1 MDSKNQG
8 LKLSFAGL
16 IITLGIVYGDIGTSP
31 LYTFKAITGGL
42 TVLKQ
47 EYIYGAVSLVI
58 WTLTLLTTI
67 KYVTLTLKADNKGE
81 GGIFSLFALIRRRAP
96 KAYLL
101 AIVGGSALLADGIIT
116 PAITVTTAV
125 EGLSVVDPGLP
136 VVPIVIGI
144 ITILFLMQQ
153 FGTKFLG
160 RSFGPIMLG
169 WFLMLAILGV
179 IQVLDH
185 PAIIKSLNPYYGYI
199 LLRDY
204 PGAIILMGAVF
215 LATTGAEA
223 LYSDMG
229 HVGAKNIRYS
239 WIFVKVTL
247 VLNYMGQGAWVLEH
261 PEMFNKVPS
270 IFYSLMP
277 SWFIIP
283 GIIISTAAAI
293 IASQALISGSF
304 TLISEAMS
312 LRFWPRQKLHYPT
325 DVKGQVYVPM
335 INWLLW
341 AFCIFVVIYFGS
353 SSHMEAAYG
362 LAITITML
370 STTLLMS
377 IWLYM
382 KHYNRIFVGVFLSVF
397 LTIEGTFLFANL
409 TKFMHGGWFSVLM
422 ALVFMTIMYVWF
434 NARKIKNSFLM
445 FVKIEPYIQLLH
457 NISLDKTIPKHA
469 THLVYITRANN
480 VDEIESKIIY
490 SIINKQPKRA
500 DVYWFLHIDYIDEP
514 NVFEYDVHTFDKE
527 KIYKVDLRLGFKVEP
542 KIGVY
547 FRQVLDDMVKNEEV
561 DIVSRYP
568 SLRNHDIM
576 GDFKYVFI
584 DRIVNNDS
592 EFTTHQK
599 LVMQVY
605 GIIRKISIPDW
616 KALGLDTSN
625 VFVDPIPLNL
635 EHKPKRIMRR
645 CGKELTLASEIVDG
659 EILASSSEL
668 EAAEK

>member
-1 MDSKNQG
+1 MGSHGNHG
-8 LKLSFAGL
+8 LKLSLSGL

-31 LYTFKAITGGL
+31 LYTFKAITSGL
-42 TVLKQ
+42 SVLKP

-58 WTLTLLTTI
+58 WTLTILTTI
-67 KYVTLTLKADNKGE
+67 KYVTFTLKADNKGE

-101 AIVGGSALLADGIIT
+101 ALIGGSALLADGIIT
-116 PAITVTTAV
+116 PAITVTTSV
-125 EGLSVVDPGLP
+125 EGLSVVNPDLP

-144 ITILFLMQQ
+144 ITSLFMLQQ

-160 RSFGPIMLG
+160 RSFGPIMFG
-169 WFLMLAILGV
+169 WFMMLAILGLT
-179 IQVLDH
+179 QVVHH
-185 PAIIKSLNPYYGYI
+185 PAILKSLNPYYGYV

-223 LYSDMG
+223 LYSDLG

-239 WIFVKVTL
+239 WIFVKITL
-247 VLNYMGQGAWVLEH
+247 ILNYMGQGAWVLEH
-261 PEMFNKVPS
+261 PEKFNKVSS

-283 GIIISTAAAI
+283 GIIISTSAAV

-304 TLISEAMS
+304 TLISEAIS
-312 LRFWPRQKLHYPT
+312 LRFWPRQKLRYPS
-325 DVKGQVYVPM
+325 DVKGQVYVPS
-335 INWLLW
+335 INWMLW
-341 AFCIFVVIYFGS
+341 AFCLFVVLYFRS
-353 SSHMEAAYG
+353 SSNMEAAYG

-377 IWLYM
+377 MWLRYKKVNPIFIWT
-382 KHYNRIFVGVFLSVF
+382 FLAVF
-397 LTIEGTFLFANL
+397 LTIEGTFFIANV

-422 ALVFMTIMYVWF
+422 ALVFITIMYVWY
-434 NARKIKNSFLM
+434 NGRKIKNSFLQ
-445 FVKIEPYIQLLH
+445 FIKLKPYIPMLH
-457 NISLDKTIPKHA
+457 DISLDKSIPKHA

-500 DVYWFLHIDYIDEP
+500 DVYWFLHVDVLDEP
-514 NVFEYDVHTFDKE
+514 NIFEYKVNTFDTG
-527 KIYKVDLRLGFKVEP
+527 KIYKIDLRLGFKVEP

-547 FRQVLDDMVKNEEV
+547 FRQVIEDMVKNNEV
-561 DIVSRYP
+561 DILSRYQ
-568 SLRNHDIM
+568 SLRSHNIM
-576 GDFKYVFI
+576 GDFKYIFI
-584 DRIVNNDS
+584 DRIVNNVH
-592 EFTTHQK
+592 EFNNHQK
-599 LVMQVY
+599 FVMQVY
-605 GIIRKISIPDW
+605 NLIRKISIPDW

-625 VFVDPIPLNL
+625 VYVDRIPLNI
-635 EHKPKRIMRR
+635 EHRPNRIMRR
-645 CGKELTLASEIVDG
+645 CGQDFTGDG
-659 EILASSSEL
+659 GGKPECTC
-668 EAAEK
+668 K